1 LRFKFLC
8 EKSYEKERDTRH
20 AFCRRRILH
29 QNRNNRHPLSFYPDW
44 GYFKFYLGSL
54 CEASDSYRYF
64 ARRSFF
70 FENSQIHLQ
79 EHLLFGIEFSINDWG
94 PAHRVWSGEG
104 AKSRDSA
111 MSPLLVRKGLRSKG
125 HAPAELCMLDHPPD
139 GAGAASNCL
148 ILGIIWG
155 RSMRMTLTDVRPSGS
170 DPRTQD
176 DRCRRCRRAICCRGT
191 TVSKIS
197 PCRCQARGC

>member
-1 LRFKFLC
+1 LGIVSSLG
-8 EKSYEKERDTRH
+8 
-20 AFCRRRILH
+20 RRRISPFRRLIQH
-29 QNRNNRHPLSFYPDW
+29 NRPSRHGRP
-44 GYFKFYLGSL
+44 
-54 CEASDSYRYF
+54 
-64 ARRSFF
+64 
-70 FENSQIHLQ
+70 
-79 EHLLFGIEFSINDWG
+79 
-94 PAHRVWSGEG
+94 SGKG
-104 AKSRDSA
+104 AKSRGSA
-111 MSPLLVRKGLRSKG
+111 MSPLLVRKGLRSTG

-139 GAGAASNCL
+139 GARAASNCL

-197 PCRCQARGC
+197 RSRCQPRGC